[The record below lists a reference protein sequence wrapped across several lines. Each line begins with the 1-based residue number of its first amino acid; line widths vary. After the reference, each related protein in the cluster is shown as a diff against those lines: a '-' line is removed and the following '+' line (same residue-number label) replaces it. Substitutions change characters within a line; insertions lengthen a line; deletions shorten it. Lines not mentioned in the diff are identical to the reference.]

1 MNGAGGTNGG
11 SGKFIIGFI
20 MFCTGLYLLLTAIS
34 VNSGFSMSTQLLNRT
49 LFGSF
54 NVSLTSG
61 MVIIPFMFGVGMIF
75 YNAKNII
82 GWLLSIASLSGLI
95 FGIIST
101 LNFSIK
107 SMNAY
112 ELLTMIV
119 LLVGGLGLFL
129 SSLRETK

>member
-11 SGKFIIGFI
+11 TGKFLIGFI
-20 MFCTGLYLLLTAIS
+20 MFCTGLYLFLTAVS
-34 VNSGFSMSTQLLNRT
+34 VNSGFSMSTKILDKSMLGGMNI
-49 LFGSF
+49 
-54 NVSLTSG
+54 SLTSG

-75 YNAKNII
+75 YNAKNVI
-82 GWLLSIASLSGLI
+82 GWLLSIASLSALI

-129 SSLRETK
+129 SSLKENK

>member
-11 SGKFIIGFI
+11 TGKFLIGFI
-20 MFCTGLYLLLTAIS
+20 MFCTGLYLFLTAIS
-34 VNSGFSMSTQLLNRT
+34 VNSGFSMSTKILDKAI
-49 LFGSF
+49 FGGM
-54 NVSLTSG
+54 NISLTSG

-82 GWLLSIASLSGLI
+82 GWLLSIASLSALI

-129 SSLRETK
+129 SSLKESK

>member
-11 SGKFIIGFI
+11 TGKFLIGFI
-20 MFCTGLYLLLTAIS
+20 MFCTGLYLFLTAIS
-34 VNSGFSMSTQLLNRT
+34 VNSGFSMSTKILDKSMLGGMNI
-49 LFGSF
+49 
-54 NVSLTSG
+54 SLTSG

-75 YNAKNII
+75 YNAKNVI
-82 GWLLSIASLSGLI
+82 GWLLSIASLSALI
-95 FGIIST
+95 FGIITT

-129 SSLRETK
+129 SSLRESK

>member
-11 SGKFIIGFI
+11 TGKFLIGFI
-20 MFCTGLYLLLTAIS
+20 MFCTGLYLFLTAIS
-34 VNSGFSMSTQLLNRT
+34 VNSGFSMSTKILDKSMLGGMNI
-49 LFGSF
+49 
-54 NVSLTSG
+54 SLTSG

-75 YNAKNII
+75 YNAKNVI
-82 GWLLSIASLSGLI
+82 GWLLSIASLSALI
-95 FGIIST
+95 FGIITT

-129 SSLRETK
+129 SSLKESK

>member
-11 SGKFIIGFI
+11 TGKFLIGFI
-20 MFCTGLYLLLTAIS
+20 MFCTGLYLFLTAIS
-34 VNSGFSMSTQLLNRT
+34 VNSGFSMSTKILDKSMLGGMNI
-49 LFGSF
+49 
-54 NVSLTSG
+54 SLTSG

-82 GWLLSIASLSGLI
+82 GWLLSIASLSALI

-129 SSLRETK
+129 SSLKEAK